1 MQRST
6 ARILTTHTGSL
17 PRPAALV
24 QMVEGHDQRE
34 VRAHPGFTSQ
44 VHAAVAAVVR
54 QQADVG
60 IDVLTDG
67 EMSKVAFSAYVTERV
82 TGFDGPPRPLAAQI
96 EPRLF
101 PEYYQAL
108 PPAGPGFRACN
119 GPITWRGDAY
129 VQQDIATLQA
139 ALHGVTPTEVFLP
152 AVSPGQIWFNFPNDY
167 YPTDEA
173 YIYAVADALKHEY
186 RAIVEAGFLLQL
198 DSPELAMAWNRME
211 FAEKTFADYRQ
222 FVAHHVAAINYA
234 LEGIP
239 ADRVRLHL
247 CWGNGERPH
256 VRDCP
261 IAEFIDIIYT
271 VQAEA
276 ISFEGA
282 NPRHAHEWKIFKDHP
297 LPAGKLIIPG
307 VIDSLTN
314 VVEHPELV
322 AERIGRYAELVGKE
336 NVIAGT
342 DCGFSTG
349 VRAQPR
355 VHPTVAWAKLQ
366 ALAEGAQLATQQLW
380 GTAAPTRPRTAE

>member
-1 MQRST
+1 M
-6 ARILTTHTGSL
+6 
-17 PRPAALV
+17 ALV

-34 VRAHPGFTSQ
+34 IRTHPGFMSQ
-44 VHAAVAAVVR
+44 VQAAVAEVVHK
-54 QQADVG
+54 QAAIG
-60 IDVLTDG
+60 IDVLSDG

-82 TGFDGPPRPLAAQI
+82 TGFDGPPRPPAPQI
-96 EPRLF
+96 ESRLF
-101 PEYYQAL
+101 PEYYQTL
-108 PPAGPGFRACN
+108 PPLGPSFRACN

-129 VQQDIATLQA
+129 VQQDIATLKA
-139 ALHGVTPTEVFLP
+139 ALSGVSATEVFLP

-198 DSPELAMAWNRME
+198 DSPELAMAWNRAE
-211 FAEKTFADYRQ
+211 FAEQTFADYRQ
-222 FVAHHVAAINYA
+222 FVAHHIAAINYA

-261 IAEFIDIIYT
+261 IAEFVDIIYT
-271 VQAEA
+271 VHAQAL
-276 ISFEGA
+276 SFEGA

-297 LPAGKLIIPG
+297 LPEDKLIIPG

-322 AERIGRYAELVGKE
+322 AERIGRYAEIVGKE
-336 NVIAGT
+336 RVIAGT

-366 ALAEGAQLATQQLW
+366 ALAEGATLATQQLW
-380 GTAAPTRPRTAE
+380 GPAAPHDCVQQHK

>member
-1 MQRST
+1 
-6 ARILTTHTGSL
+6 
-17 PRPAALV
+17 
-24 QMVEGHDQRE
+24 
-34 VRAHPGFTSQ
+34 
-44 VHAAVAAVVR
+44 
-54 QQADVG
+54 
-60 IDVLTDG
+60 
-67 EMSKVAFSAYVTERV
+67 
-82 TGFDGPPRPLAAQI
+82 
-96 EPRLF
+96 
-101 PEYYQAL
+101 
-108 PPAGPGFRACN
+108 
-119 GPITWRGDAY
+119 
-129 VQQDIATLQA
+129 
-139 ALHGVTPTEVFLP
+139 VFLP

-198 DSPELAMAWNRME
+198 DSPELAMAWNRVE

-222 FVAHHVAAINYA
+222 FVVHHIAAINYA

-261 IAEFIDIIYT
+261 IVEFIDIIYT
-271 VQAEA
+271 VHAEA
-276 ISFEGA
+276 LSFEGA
-282 NPRHAHEWKIFKDHP
+282 NPRHAHEWKIFTDHP
-297 LPAGKLIIPG
+297 LPEDKLIIPG

-314 VVEHPELV
+314 VVEHPALV
-322 AERIGRYAELVGKE
+322 AERIGRYAKIVGKE
-336 NVIAGT
+336 RVIAGT

-366 ALAEGAQLATQQLW
+366 ALAEGAALATQQLW
-380 GTAAPTRPRTAE
+380 GTAAPTRPRTTA

>member
-1 MQRST
+1 MKHST
-6 ARILTTHTGSL
+6 ERILTTHTGSL
-17 PRPAALV
+17 PRPVDLV

-34 VRAHPGFTSQ
+34 VRENPGFASR
-44 VHAAVAAVVR
+44 VKEAVAEAVR
-54 QQADVG
+54 KQSDVG
-60 IDVLTDG
+60 VDVLNDG

-82 TGFDGPPRPLAAQI
+82 TGFDGPLRPLAPQI

-108 PPAGPGFRACN
+108 PPVGPGFRACN

-129 VQQDIATLQA
+129 VQQDIATLRA
-139 ALHGVTPTEVFLP
+139 ALQGVSPAEVFLP

-186 RAIVEAGFLLQL
+186 RAIVEAGFLVQL
-198 DSPELAMAWNRME
+198 DSPELAMAWNRVE
-211 FAEKTFADYRQ
+211 FADKTFADYRQ
-222 FVAHHVAAINYA
+222 LVEMHVAAINYS

-261 IAEFIDIIYT
+261 IAEIIDVIYK
-271 VQAEA
+271 VHAEA

-282 NPRHAHEWKIFKDHP
+282 NPRHAHEWKIFKAHP
-297 LPAGKLIIPG
+297 LPEDKLIIPG

-322 AERIGRYAELVGKE
+322 AERIGRYAEVVGKE

-349 VRAQPR
+349 VRSQPR

-366 ALAEGAQLATQQLW
+366 ALAEGARLATQQLW
-380 GTAAPTRPRTAE
+380 GTENTRHTT